1 MKPLKIIWA
10 TVLLSLGGILL
21 GSGIFATFNTSIS
34 KEEQREQ
41 AIACLVFGVPLT
53 AWGGWIV
60 LGLSQDKQRA
70 ERDRL
75 NAAFSKLLIQ
85 GDGRITPLA
94 FSLET
99 GLAGQMAK
107 VYLDERAKEF
117 DANFDVDDQGNVNYR
132 FHVGKFDQS

>member
-10 TVLLSLGGILL
+10 TVLLSLGGILI
-21 GSGIFATFNTSIS
+21 GSGIYAPFNGDIS
-34 KEEQREQ
+34 KQEQGEQ
-41 AIACLVFGVPLT
+41 AIACLVFGVPLA

-85 GDGRITPLA
+85 GDGRITTLA

-99 GLAGQMAK
+99 GLPGNMAK

-132 FHVGKFDQS
+132 FHVGKFNQD

>member
-60 LGLSQDKQRA
+60 LGWSQDKQRA

>member
-10 TVLLSLGGILL
+10 TVLLSLGVILV
-21 GSGIFATFNTSIS
+21 GSGIYAPFNTAVS
-34 KEEQREQ
+34 KEEQKEG

>member
-10 TVLLSLGGILL
+10 TVLLSLGVILI
-21 GSGIFATFNTSIS
+21 GSGIYAPFNTAIS
-34 KEEQREQ
+34 KEEQKGE
-41 AIACLVFGVPLT
+41 AIACLVFGVPLA

-60 LGLSQDKQRA
+60 LGLRQDKQQN

-75 NAAFSKLLIQ
+75 NAAFSKLLTQ
-85 GDGRITPLA
+85 GDGRITTLA

-132 FHVGKFDQS
+132 FHVGKFDPS

>member
-21 GSGIFATFNTSIS
+21 GSGIFATFNSSIS

-41 AIACLVFGVPLT
+41 AIACLVFGMPLA